1 MSQVALFYTAAVW
14 LQLDTIFYI
23 LIVYITFNYYR

>member
-1 MSQVALFYTAAVW
+1 MSQVALFYTAAVR
-14 LQLDTIFYI
+14 LQLDTISYI